1 MFGLDGDDAGIFER
15 TLRYYRD
22 IGIDSATVGIVVP
35 MPGTPF
41 FAQMQRQGRLLTTD
55 WDRYN
60 GKVDVVFQPA
70 RMSARD
76 LEQGVAWFA
85 GHFYSAA
92 CILDRLLL
100 KSRVGLW
107 WNIPRNLGYR
117 LALGW
122 RGRVDYDR
130 LTSAL
135 DASVVEPPAL
145 RAAPRANSIQPP
157 AVR

>member
-1 MFGLDGDDAGIFER
+1 MFGLDGDDPGIFER
-15 TLRYYRD
+15 TARYYRE

-41 FAQMQRQGRLLTTD
+41 FTQMPSEGRLLTTD

-60 GKVDVVFQPA
+60 GKVDAVFRPT

-76 LEQGVAWFA
+76 LEQGVSWFA
-85 GHFYSAA
+85 SEFYSIGA
-92 CILDRLLL
+92 ILDRLFL

-107 WNIPRNLGYR
+107 WNVPRNLGYR

-122 RGRVDYDR
+122 RDHADFD
-130 LTSAL
+130 AL
-135 DASVVEPPAL
+135 ST
-145 RAAPRANSIQPP
+145 PRAE
-157 AVR
+157 